1 MKYTT
6 IISGQDTQNKE
17 WRLQCNSH
25 DQYSQQ
31 QILLG
36 LKFFFNHP
44 HFVSDSFPC
53 GKPELGQLYYLDAP
67 PITWWRP

>member
-36 LKFFFNHP
+36 LKFFFLTILTLSQTAFPVENQNW
-44 HFVSDSFPC
+44 VS
-53 GKPELGQLYYLDAP
+53 Y
-67 PITWWRP
+67 II